1 MNDKNQLVNVEN
13 KENIYDILEREAIVA
28 PLVDIYE
35 NENEFIMVASMPGV
49 TRDNVQLKYE
59 EDSLILFGRIKQ
71 DDILNRK
78 YILNE
83 NGIGSYFRKF
93 RISDSIDE
101 SRIDAKYENGQLVVT
116 LPKHERVKP
125 KSINIK

>member
-71 DDILNRK
+71 DDISNRK

-93 RISDSIDE
+93 RIADSIDE
-101 SRIDAKYENGQLVVT
+101 SRIDARYENGQLVVT